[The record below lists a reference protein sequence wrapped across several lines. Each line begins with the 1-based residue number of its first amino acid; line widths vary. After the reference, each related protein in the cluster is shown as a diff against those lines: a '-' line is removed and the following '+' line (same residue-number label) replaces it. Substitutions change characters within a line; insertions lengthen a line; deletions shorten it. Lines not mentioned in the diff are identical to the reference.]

1 MKPGK
6 RPENPRFSSGPCAKR
21 PGWQLS
27 ALENACLGR
36 SHRSAEGKARLA
48 EVIERSK
55 SLLALPEDY
64 LVGIIGGSD
73 TAAMEMAMWNLLGE
87 RGVDV
92 FAWESFSQGWAS
104 EIRDQLR
111 LEDTRVFEADYGE
124 LPDLSRA
131 DPARDVVF
139 TWNGTTSGV
148 RVPDGDWLSDG
159 REGLSICDATSAV
172 FAMEL
177 PWDKLDVATWSW
189 QKVLGGEAQHG
200 IIVLGPRAV
209 ERLESHQP
217 ARPLPK
223 LFRLTKNGKLISGI
237 FEGSTINTPS
247 LLCVEDALDGLR
259 WVESIGGVTELT
271 ARSERNLEAVSAWVD
286 RSEWVDFLAA
296 DPTTRSST
304 SICLKIV
311 DPWFTS
317 KSLEEQTTI
326 ETNIVTMLSEEG
338 AALDVGSYV
347 AAPPGLRIWGGGTV
361 ETDDLEALFPWLD
374 WAFEAAR
381 EKPPEREL
389 SICTKPSRPPGL
401 PASPPSAPQG
411 RETGSP
417 TWMRAPPTT
426 SPSTFQG

>member
-6 RPENPRFSSGPCAKR
+6 RPENPSFSSGPCAKR
-21 PGWQLS
+21 PGWNLA

-36 SHRSAEGKARLA
+36 SHRSTEGKARLT

-55 SLLALPEDY
+55 NLLGLPADY

-73 TAAMEMAMWNLLGE
+73 TAAVEMALWNLLGA

-92 FAWESFSQGWAS
+92 FAWESFSRGWAD
-104 EIRDQLR
+104 EIINQLG
-111 LEDTRVFEADYGE
+111 LEDTRVFEADYGS
-124 LPDLSRA
+124 LPDLSQA
-131 DPARDVVF
+131 DPSRDVVF

-148 RVPDGDWLSDG
+148 RVPDGNWIAED

-177 PWDKLDVATWSW
+177 PWDRLDVTTYSW

-200 IIVLGPRAV
+200 IIILSPRAI
-209 ERLESHQP
+209 ERLESYQP
-217 ARPLPK
+217 ERPLPK
-223 LFRLTKNGKLISGI
+223 LFRLKKNGKLISGI

-259 WVESIGGVTELT
+259 WVDSIGGAGGLT
-271 ARSERNLEAVSAWVD
+271 ARSEKNLEAVSAWVD

-296 DPTTRSST
+296 DPATRSCT

-311 DPWFTS
+311 DPWFAAQGV
-317 KSLEEQTTI
+317 EEQTVI
-326 ETNIVTMLSEEG
+326 EKRLVAMLAEEG
-338 AALDVGSYV
+338 AAWDIGSYA

-361 ETDDLEALFPWLD
+361 ETSDLEALFPWLD
-374 WAFEAAR
+374 WAFEETR
-381 EKPPEREL
+381 NHPP
-389 SICTKPSRPPGL
+389 
-401 PASPPSAPQG
+401 A
-411 RETGSP
+411 
-417 TWMRAPPTT
+417 
-426 SPSTFQG
+426 

>member
-87 RGVDV
+87 RGVAV

-124 LPDLSRA
+124 LPDLSQA

-347 AAPPGLRIWGGGTV
+347 AAPPGLGIWGGGTV

-381 EKPPEREL
+381 EKPPER
-389 SICTKPSRPPGL
+389 
-401 PASPPSAPQG
+401 
-411 RETGSP
+411 
-417 TWMRAPPTT
+417 
-426 SPSTFQG
+426 